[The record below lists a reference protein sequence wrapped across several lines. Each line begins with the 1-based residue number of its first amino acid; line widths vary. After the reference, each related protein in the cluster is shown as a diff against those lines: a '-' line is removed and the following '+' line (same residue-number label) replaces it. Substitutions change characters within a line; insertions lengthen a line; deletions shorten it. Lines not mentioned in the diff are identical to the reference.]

1 MDVSGNPVAV
11 STGNPLSDSAA
22 DITPP
27 TVLSATYNTDTRV
40 LTATFSE
47 ILHERV
53 NTHEIRAGDSIGNSV
68 QFSLRT
74 TAHDGSIITASLAPT
89 DQETYFGTS
98 PKLFISADAVTDLAD
113 NSIIATSIPITLT
126 ANSASL
132 VSAEAAA
139 SNEPPTVDAGFNQV
153 VTEGSPVTLSGT
165 ASDADS
171 DALTYSWSHNQ
182 PGLITLSGNDTLS
195 PSFTAPHVDSDTT
208 VTFTLTVSDGTNEVS
223 DSLDVIIANSNTVP
237 VESQVTPPGP
247 REIGGLT
254 LTSTQSGTIQITWD
268 APGETPRD
276 YRVAWAEAGENFLP
290 RGDPAGNAFPTSPGH
305 TVTDLEEGEEYK
317 VKVRARYGDG
327 NPGGWSDA
335 YTVTVAGTAPDQPAN
350 NPPVADAG
358 DSQTVQE
365 GSTVALSGTA
375 SDPDGDTMTYLWSHG
390 SALDITFSDPSSLT
404 ASFAAPQVDSNTTI
418 TITLAV
424 SDGNTT
430 TSDSVDVTVA
440 DVPAQ
445 VPPPGSREIG
455 GLTLSSTQSGTI
467 QITWD
472 APGETPRD
480 YRVAW
485 AKAGESFLPRGDPAG
500 NAFPTSPGHTVTDLD
515 EGEEYKVKV
524 RARYGDGN
532 PGGWSD
538 IVTITVARTE

>member
-1 MDVSGNPVAV
+1 MASGAVMDVSGNPVAV
-11 STGNPLSDSAA
+11 STGNILSDSA
-22 DITPP
+22 DDTTRP

-47 ILHERV
+47 ILHDRV
-53 NTHEIRAGDSIGNSV
+53 NTHEIRAGDSIDNSV

-74 TAHDGSIITASLAPT
+74 TDHDGSIITASLAPT
-89 DQETYFGTS
+89 DQDMYFGTS

-113 NSIIATSIPITLT
+113 NSILAASIPITLT

-132 VSAEAAA
+132 VSAEATA
-139 SNEPPTVDAGFNQV
+139 SNEPPTVVAGFNQV
-153 VTEGSPVTLSGT
+153 VTEGSAVTLSGT

-317 VKVRARYGDG
+317 VKVRTRYGDG

-440 DVPAQ
+440 DVPVQ
-445 VPPPGSREIG
+445 VPQSGSRDDRPGSPCPAPSQVRSKSPGMPPAKPPGTTAWRGPRRERAFCRGATRQATPFPPLPATPSR
-455 GLTLSSTQSGTI
+455 T
-467 QITWD
+467 
-472 APGETPRD
+472 
-480 YRVAW
+480 
-485 AKAGESFLPRGDPAG
+485 
-500 NAFPTSPGHTVTDLD
+500 
-515 EGEEYKVKV
+515 
-524 RARYGDGN
+524 
-532 PGGWSD
+532 
-538 IVTITVARTE
+538 